1 MSRSASNEYEGA
13 RAMSKTKAYDELS
26 DEAVNEL
33 EAALEADL
41 NSRSDRLPDS
51 DETSED
57 SKDAKAS
64 FDETSHPASTEV
76 DFSFEDFER
85 QLSETADE
93 FRADDVMTTRT
104 MMLPRQAPKAV
115 RRAPATSS
123 PNAHRRQAPRRRR
136 QMPGHRHPIRH
147 RGE

>member
-93 FRADDVMTTRT
+93 FRADD
-104 MMLPRQAPKAV
+104 ADDDA
-115 RRAPATSS
+115 APAS
-123 PNAHRRQAPRRRR
+123 PESRAASAGDFVSKRPSAPSARL
-136 QMPGHRHPIRH
+136 
-147 RGE
+147 